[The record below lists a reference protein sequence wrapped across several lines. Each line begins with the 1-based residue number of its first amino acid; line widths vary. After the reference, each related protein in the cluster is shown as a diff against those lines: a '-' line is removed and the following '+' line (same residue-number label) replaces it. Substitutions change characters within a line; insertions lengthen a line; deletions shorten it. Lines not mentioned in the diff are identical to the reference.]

1 MSYGTLQNISI
12 RGRSHPD
19 LSLEPMPK
27 SVHDPFSTAWVRMML
42 QSRKK
47 CAAGGEQHVGLRSRH
62 EGNMQRL
69 KPLLELI
76 VGGEHSS

>member
-12 RGRSHPD
+12 CGRSHPD

-42 QSRKK
+42 QSRKSVQQEANSTLA
-47 CAAGGEQHVGLRSRH
+47 CAAGTKATCNG
-62 EGNMQRL
+62 
-69 KPLLELI
+69 
-76 VGGEHSS
+76 